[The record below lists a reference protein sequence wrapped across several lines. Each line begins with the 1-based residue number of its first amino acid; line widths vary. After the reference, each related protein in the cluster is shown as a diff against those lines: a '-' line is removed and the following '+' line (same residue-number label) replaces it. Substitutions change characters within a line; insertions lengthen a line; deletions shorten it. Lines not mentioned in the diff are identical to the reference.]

1 MNSPFLNLFP
11 GLTEEKAI
19 ELLETP
25 VEQLKEK
32 YHRYLA
38 AAHLVN
44 FPTERS
50 IAALIKVLQDPHPA
64 RENRQA
70 QRKAIESLGRL
81 KVADAIEVMRPF
93 FSDNDRYMVENTVW
107 AIGEIGSSDLDILEE
122 KGCSKK
128 KND

>member
-25 VEQLKEK
+25 LEEVKES

-38 AAHLVN
+38 ASHLVN

-50 IAALIKVLQDPHPA
+50 INALMRVLKDPNPA
-64 RENRQA
+64 RENRHA
-70 QRKAIESLGRL
+70 
-81 KVADAIEVMRPF
+81 
-93 FSDNDRYMVENTVW
+93 
-107 AIGEIGSSDLDILEE
+107 
-122 KGCSKK
+122 
-128 KND
+128 

>member
-25 VEQLKEK
+25 VEKLKEK

-50 IAALIKVLQDPHPA
+50 INAMIKVLQDTHSAP
-64 RENRQA
+64 ENRQA

-81 KVADAIEVMRPF
+81 KVDRAMEVIRPF
-93 FSDNDRYMVENTVW
+93 LADRDRYMVE
-107 AIGEIGSSDLDILEE
+107 
-122 KGCSKK
+122 
-128 KND
+128 